1 MKKPVSVTLDAA
13 NVLWLKGQAA
23 ATPGGT
29 VSAVINHILTDA
41 RLAGRTSAAHRSI
54 IGSIDLPEDD
64 ADLEGADAYVGSLFA
79 ASLRRPMPVK
89 EGRPPYKARRRHRG

>member
-13 NVLWLKGQAA
+13 NILWLKGQAA

-41 RLAGRTSAAHRSI
+41 RLAGRTAAPHRSI
-54 IGSIDLPEDD
+54 IGSIDLPEGD
-64 ADLEGADAYVGSLFA
+64 ADLERADAYVGSLFT
-79 ASLRRPMPVK
+79 ASLRRPMLVTEERARSK
-89 EGRPPYKARRRHRG
+89 GRGHRRG